1 MNMLKDIPDLLSAGI
16 ISQETADKIHNYYAS
31 KRKNSANR
39 IFIVFGIF
47 GAILVGLGIILL
59 VAHNWDDLSRTTKSF
74 FAFLPLVLGQIL
86 CGFVLIKKNDRVIW
100 RESASAFLFFAVGAC
115 LSLITQIYNIP
126 GNLSSFLLTWMLLC
140 LPLIYIMRSSITSL
154 LYLIGVTYYACEG
167 GYWSYPSSESYLYWL
182 LFLAALPH
190 YYFLYKEKPES
201 NFMIFHNWIVP
212 VSLMVSLGTVA
223 KNAEDLMYIAYF
235 SLFGLFC
242 LIGSSRFFQRQ
253 KLRNNGYKI
262 LGSLSTVVLLLILS
276 FDWFWS
282 DLRTREFSFN
292 ELLSSPEF
300 FASAAI
306 SLTGF
311 IILFL
316 QTRNKT
322 IREIEPMALVSVLL
336 IITF

>member
-1 MNMLKDIPDLLSAGI
+1 
-16 ISQETADKIHNYYAS
+16 
-31 KRKNSANR
+31 
-39 IFIVFGIF
+39 
-47 GAILVGLGIILL
+47 
-59 VAHNWDDLSRTTKSF
+59 
-74 FAFLPLVLGQIL
+74 
-86 CGFVLIKKNDRVIW
+86 
-100 RESASAFLFFAVGAC
+100 
-115 LSLITQIYNIP
+115 
-126 GNLSSFLLTWMLLC
+126 
-140 LPLIYIMRSSITSL
+140 
-154 LYLIGVTYYACEG
+154 
-167 GYWSYPSSESYLYWL
+167 
-182 LFLAALPH
+182 
-190 YYFLYKEKPES
+190 
-201 NFMIFHNWIVP
+201 MICHNWIVP

-322 IREIEPMALVSVLL
+322 IREIEPIALVSVLF
-336 IITF
+336 IITFMLGLFSSAAVVLINLCLFALGITTILQGAKLDHLGVLNYGLLIIMALVICRFFDSDLSFVIRGVLFVSAGIGFFATNYWMLKKRKANE